1 MTTLHHD
8 KIFDLAVVST
18 PSVQI
23 LDDLRRAIRLGKLV
37 KCGNAG
43 VNFAIAIVAQNVHPW
58 PPDSFRLRTRIL
70 WKNSDSLLS
79 GQIDKGDGIL
89 GVYAPQDA
97 SRSCGAWSPQD
108 FYRSVHTPNSSITPG
123 KGIQDGRLECELYPF
138 QKRALRWLLQ
148 REGVDYS
155 GDRLIP
161 YKDEP
166 DPCPDVDLPHG
177 FLHTTDA
184 DGRDCFVSQL
194 LGIVTTD
201 RRLLQKVGVN
211 LKGGILAEEMGLGK
225 TVELIALI
233 CLHTQ
238 ATSLNYG
245 RILTSH
251 TCRSPATLIISPASI
266 LQQWKGEL
274 QIIAPTLRVLCY
286 DGVRKEANRF
296 SDNEWLCQLQ
306 EQDVVLTTYNVLA
319 SEIHYAGTIPDR
331 DLRYGK
337 TYQRRQSPLVQI
349 SWWRVVLDEAQMIE
363 NSMSNP
369 AKVAQLIPR
378 ENAWAV
384 SGTPLRKDA
393 KDLLGLLVF
402 LRFEPYCHS
411 TSLWDRLATTYR
423 HVFQQIFGNIA
434 LRHKKEQIR
443 DDIRLPPQKRVVI
456 TVPFTPV
463 EEQHYTH
470 LFQQMCDDCGL
481 DVDGAP
487 LTEFWDPRS
496 ASVIEKMRNY
506 LVRLRQTCLHPEV
519 GGRNRRALGH
529 GEGPLRTVSE
539 VLEVMIDQN
548 ETGIRTEERALIL
561 SKIRRGQIL
570 EHAEQSSKALDI
582 WLEALEESKSPVK
595 DCRQQLRA
603 YLERTEP
610 ANTDGEALEE
620 PVVESTVSSRNGPYR
635 QRLRAALEIAHICT
649 FFTANAYY
657 QMKTDE
663 TLTQAGSEQFRK
675 LETAE
680 EEAYERSKLLR
691 KEMLSETHDKAENFM
706 ATIKARAQQ
715 QTYVEVPELKV
726 PHNGG
731 GLESRRILERLED
744 LCSALGSQAN
754 QLDEWRE
761 TMIQLLLQPLVDE
774 EETDLQGDEYEASTK
789 QQDELYVYM
798 ELLRAIVADRHDVLT
813 GQRNTLIDHEM
824 RTAQCQAMEGA
835 GHAPE
840 LSKSLIAIRNTLK
853 PSEHSGSIRGII
865 SELRALKATL
875 RVQEEK
881 LSSRAVAEIAII
893 DCTLEILQRS
903 ATEQNRAVTGLEREM
918 ELFKDTMNARLE
930 FYRQLQQ
937 ISDTV
942 APYEKDLSQEARD
955 SALSSMKATEA
966 RLEARIATLKA
977 KDRYLEHLRHESAT
991 NETQRICIIC
1001 QQPFEVGALTSCG
1014 HSYCKECL
1022 RLWWSAHRNCPT
1034 CKKHLS
1040 RNDFHQI
1047 TYVESLF
1054 RLVYKTANITFSY
1067 KPQELTVQEEGQMKG
1082 TEVPMNTSS
1091 VSIYSGISNAVLN
1104 QIKNVEVEGSFG
1116 TKIDT
1121 LARHI
1126 LFLRENDPGAK
1137 SVVFSQFRD
1146 FLEVLGRAFA
1156 QFKIGFTGID
1166 RKGGVEKFKSD
1177 PSVGEALH
1185 LSPLRHVQQ
1194 DSTNDGA
1201 D

>member
-1 MTTLHHD
+1 MLWLPVLLQGFREIKSGKFQITVTTLHHD
-8 KIFDLAVVST
+8 QIFDLCVVST

-23 LDDLRRAIRLGKLV
+23 LDDLRRAISLGTSV
-37 KCGNAG
+37 KCGSAG
-43 VNFAIAIVAQNVHPW
+43 VNFAIAIVSRNVHLS

-70 WKNSDSLLS
+70 WQNSNSLIN
-79 GQIDKGDGIL
+79 GQVDKGDGIL
-89 GVYAPQDA
+89 RVYAPQEE
-97 SRSCGAWSPQD
+97 SRSCGAWTPQD
-108 FYRSVHTPNSSITPG
+108 FYRSVHTPNCSITPE
-123 KGIQDGRLECELYPF
+123 KGIQDGRLKCELYPF
-138 QKRALRWLLQ
+138 QRRALRWLLQ
-148 REGVDYS
+148 REGVDYAE
-155 GDRLIP
+155 DRLIP
-161 YKDEP
+161 YNDELEP
-166 DPCPDVDLPHG
+166 YSHVDLPHG
-177 FLHTTDA
+177 FFHTTDA
-184 DGRDCFVSQL
+184 EGRDCFVSQL

-201 RRLLQKVGVN
+201 RRLLQKIGAN
-211 LKGGILAEEMGLGK
+211 LRGGILAEEMGLGK

-245 RILTSH
+245 RTLMSH
-251 TCRSPATLIISPASI
+251 ACRSPATLIISPASI
-266 LQQWKGEL
+266 LQQWKSEL
-274 QIIAPTLRVLCY
+274 QIIAPPLRVLCY

-319 SEIHYAGTIPDR
+319 SEIHYTGTTPER

-337 TYQRRQSPLVQI
+337 KYQRRQSPLVQI

-363 NSMSNP
+363 NSTSNP

-393 KDLLGLLVF
+393 RDLLGLLVF

-411 TSLWDRLATTYR
+411 SFLWDRLVTTYR
-423 HVFQQIFGNIA
+423 DAFQQIFGNIA
-434 LRHKKEQIR
+434 LRHTKDQIR
-443 DDIRLPPQKRVVI
+443 DDIRLPRQKRVVI

-470 LFQQMCDDCGL
+470 LFQQMCDDCDL

-487 LTEFWDPRS
+487 LTEDWDPRS

-529 GEGPLRTVSE
+529 GEGPLRTVNE

-548 ETGIRTEERALIL
+548 ATGIRTEERALIL
-561 SKIRRGQIL
+561 SKIRRGQIH

-582 WLEALEESKSPVK
+582 WLQALEESKLIVK
-595 DCRQQLRA
+595 DCRQQLNT
-603 YLERTEP
+603 YLERAELT
-610 ANTDGEALEE
+610 NTDAEALEE
-620 PVVESTVSSRNGPYR
+620 RIGESTVGSRSGPHR
-635 QRLRAALEIAHICT
+635 QRLRAALEVEHICT

-657 QMKTDE
+657 QIKTDE
-663 TLTQAGSEQFRK
+663 TQTQVGSEQFRK
-675 LETAE
+675 LERAE
-680 EEAYERSKLLR
+680 EEAYERSKMLR
-691 KEMLSETHDKAENFM
+691 KEMHSETHDKAESFM

-715 QTYVEVPELKV
+715 QSYIEVPELRI

-731 GLESRRILERLED
+731 GLESRRILEKLGN
-744 LCSALGSQAN
+744 LCSALDCQGN

-761 TMIQLLLQPLVDE
+761 KMIQLLLQPLVDE

-798 ELLRAIVADRHDVLT
+798 QLLRAIVADRHDVLT
-813 GQRNTLIDHEM
+813 GQRNTLIDHEI

-865 SELRALKATL
+865 TELRALRATL

-881 LSSRAVAEIAII
+881 LSSRAVAETAII
-893 DCTLEILQRS
+893 DRTLEALQRS
-903 ATEQNRAVTGLEREM
+903 ATEQNRAVTGMEREI

-942 APYEKDLSQEARD
+942 SPYEEDLSKEARD
-955 SALSSMKATEA
+955 SALSSMKGTEA

-991 NETQRICIIC
+991 NETQRMCIIC

-1022 RLWWSAHRNCPT
+1022 RLWWSGHRNCPT

-1040 RNDFHQI
+1040 RNDLHQI
-1047 TYVESLF
+1047 TYVVPLS
-1054 RLVYKTANITFSY
+1054 RLVCKMANIT
-1067 KPQELTVQEEGQMKG
+1067 LA
-1082 TEVPMNTSS
+1082 TS
-1091 VSIYSGISNAVLN
+1091 
-1104 QIKNVEVEGSFG
+1104 
-1116 TKIDT
+1116 
-1121 LARHI
+1121 R
-1126 LFLRENDPGAK
+1126 K
-1137 SVVFSQFRD
+1137 S
-1146 FLEVLGRAFA
+1146 
-1156 QFKIGFTGID
+1156 
-1166 RKGGVEKFKSD
+1166 
-1177 PSVGEALH
+1177 
-1185 LSPLRHVQQ
+1185 
-1194 DSTNDGA
+1194 
-1201 D
+1201 

>member
-1 MTTLHHD
+1 MLWLPVLLQRFEEIKSGIFQITVTTLHHD
-8 KIFDLAVVST
+8 KILDLCVVST

-23 LDDLRRAIRLGKLV
+23 VDDLQRAIRLGTLV

-43 VNFAIAIVAQNVHPW
+43 VSFAIGIVTQNVHLS

-70 WKNSDSLLS
+70 WQNSNSLMS
-79 GQIDKGDGIL
+79 GQVDKRDGIL
-89 GVYAPQDA
+89 GVYAPQDE
-97 SRSCGAWSPQD
+97 SRSCGAWTPQD
-108 FYRSVHTPNSSITPG
+108 FYRSVHTPNCSITPERS
-123 KGIQDGRLECELYPF
+123 IQDGRLGCELYPF
-138 QKRALRWLLQ
+138 QRRALRWLLQ
-148 REGVDYS
+148 REGVDYPE
-155 GDRLIP
+155 DRLIP
-161 YKDEP
+161 YNDEH
-166 DPCPDVDLPHG
+166 DPYSHVNLPHG
-177 FLHTTDA
+177 FFYTTDA
-184 DGRDCFVSQL
+184 EGRDCFVSQL

-201 RRLLQKVGVN
+201 RRLLQKIGAN
-211 LKGGILAEEMGLGK
+211 LRGGILAEEMGLGK

-238 ATSLNYG
+238 ATSLNHG

-251 TCRSPATLIISPASI
+251 ACRSPATLIISPASI
-266 LQQWKGEL
+266 LQQWKSEL

-319 SEIHYAGTIPDR
+319 SEIHYTGTTPDR

-337 TYQRRQSPLVQI
+337 KYQRRQSPLVQI
-349 SWWRVVLDEAQMIE
+349 YWWRVVLDEAQMIE
-363 NSMSNP
+363 NSMSNS

-393 KDLLGLLVF
+393 GDLLGLLVF

-411 TSLWDRLATTYR
+411 SIFWDRLVTTYR
-423 HVFQQIFGNIA
+423 HAFQQIFGNIA
-434 LRHKKEQIR
+434 LRHTKEQIL

-456 TVPFTPV
+456 TIPFTPV

-487 LTEFWDPRS
+487 LTESWEPRS

-529 GEGPLRTVSE
+529 GEGPLRTVNE

-548 ETGIRTEERALIL
+548 ETGIRTEERALIM

-582 WLEALEESKSPVK
+582 WLQALEESKLIVK
-595 DCRQQLRA
+595 DCRQQLNT
-603 YLERTEP
+603 YLERTELTN
-610 ANTDGEALEE
+610 ADGEALEE
-620 PVVESTVSSRNGPYR
+620 RVGESTDGSRSGPYR
-635 QRLRAALEIAHICT
+635 LRLRAALEVEHICT

-657 QMKTDE
+657 QIKTDE
-663 TLTQAGSEQFRK
+663 TLTQVGSEQFRK
-675 LETAE
+675 LERAE
-680 EEAYERSKLLR
+680 EEAYERSKMLR
-691 KEMLSETHDKAENFM
+691 KEMLSETHDKAESFM

-715 QTYVEVPELKV
+715 QSYVEVPELKI

-731 GLESRRILERLED
+731 GLESRRILEKLGN
-744 LCSALGSQAN
+744 LSSALDCQAN

-761 TMIQLLLQPLVDE
+761 KMIQLLLQPLVDE

-798 ELLRAIVADRHDVLT
+798 QLLRAIVADRHDVLT
-813 GQRNTLIDHEM
+813 GQRNTLIDHEI

-853 PSEHSGSIRGII
+853 PLEHSGSIRGII
-865 SELRALKATL
+865 TELRALKATL
-875 RVQEEK
+875 RLQEEK
-881 LSSRAVAEIAII
+881 LSSRAVAEVAII
-893 DCTLEILQRS
+893 DRTLEILQRS
-903 ATEQNRAVTGLEREM
+903 ATEQNRAVTGLEREI

-942 APYEKDLSQEARD
+942 SPYEEDLSKEARD
-955 SALSSMKATEA
+955 SALSSMKGTEA

-991 NETQRICIIC
+991 NETQRVCIIC

-1040 RNDFHQI
+1040 RNDLHQI

-1054 RLVYKTANITFSY
+1054 RLVCKMANIT
-1067 KPQELTVQEEGQMKG
+1067 LA
-1082 TEVPMNTSS
+1082 TS
-1091 VSIYSGISNAVLN
+1091 
-1104 QIKNVEVEGSFG
+1104 
-1116 TKIDT
+1116 
-1121 LARHI
+1121 
-1126 LFLRENDPGAK
+1126 
-1137 SVVFSQFRD
+1137 
-1146 FLEVLGRAFA
+1146 
-1156 QFKIGFTGID
+1156 
-1166 RKGGVEKFKSD
+1166 RK
-1177 PSVGEALH
+1177 
-1185 LSPLRHVQQ
+1185 
-1194 DSTNDGA
+1194 T
-1201 D
+1201 

>member
-1 MTTLHHD
+1 MLWLPVLLQRFGEINSGKFQITVTTLHHD
-8 KIFDLAVVST
+8 QIFDLCVVST

-23 LDDLRRAIRLGKLV
+23 LDDLRRAISLGTSV
-37 KCGNAG
+37 KCGSAG
-43 VNFAIAIVAQNVHPW
+43 VNFAIAIVSRNVHLS

-70 WKNSDSLLS
+70 WQNSNSLIS
-79 GQIDKGDGIL
+79 GQVDKGDGIL
-89 GVYAPQDA
+89 GVYAPQDE
-97 SRSCGAWSPQD
+97 SRSCGAWTPQD
-108 FYRSVHTPNSSITPG
+108 FYRSVHTPSCSITPE
-123 KGIQDGRLECELYPF
+123 KGIQDGRLGCELYPF
-138 QKRALRWLLQ
+138 QRRALRWLLQ
-148 REGVDYS
+148 REGVDYAE
-155 GDRLIP
+155 DRLIP
-161 YKDEP
+161 YNDEP
-166 DPCPDVDLPHG
+166 EPYSHVDLPHG
-177 FLHTTDA
+177 FFQTTDA
-184 DGRDCFVSQL
+184 EGRDCFVSQL

-201 RRLLQKVGVN
+201 QRLLQKIGAN
-211 LKGGILAEEMGLGK
+211 LRGGILAEEMGLGK

-245 RILTSH
+245 RILMSH
-251 TCRSPATLIISPASI
+251 ACRSPATLIISPASI
-266 LQQWKGEL
+266 LQQWKSEL

-306 EQDVVLTTYNVLA
+306 EQDVVLTTYKVLA
-319 SEIHYAGTIPDR
+319 SEIHYTGTTTDR

-337 TYQRRQSPLVQI
+337 KYQRRQSPLVQI

-363 NSMSNP
+363 NSTSNP

-393 KDLLGLLVF
+393 RDLLGLLVF

-411 TSLWDRLATTYR
+411 SFLWDRLVTTYR
-423 HVFQQIFGNIA
+423 DAFQQIFGNIA
-434 LRHKKEQIR
+434 LRHTKEQIR

-456 TVPFTPV
+456 TVPFTQV

-470 LFQQMCDDCGL
+470 LFQQMCDDCDL

-487 LTEFWDPRS
+487 LTECWDPRS

-529 GEGPLRTVSE
+529 GEGPLRTVNE

-548 ETGIRTEERALIL
+548 ETGIRTKERALIL

-582 WLEALEESKSPVK
+582 WLQALDESKLIVK
-595 DCRQQLRA
+595 DCRQQLNT
-603 YLERTEP
+603 YLERTELT
-610 ANTDGEALEE
+610 NTDGEALEE
-620 PVVESTVSSRNGPYR
+620 RIGESTLGSRSGPHR
-635 QRLRAALEIAHICT
+635 QRLRAALEIEHVCT

-657 QMKTDE
+657 QIKTDE
-663 TLTQAGSEQFRK
+663 TQTQVGSEQFRK
-675 LETAE
+675 LERAE
-680 EEAYERSKLLR
+680 EEAYERSKMLR
-691 KEMLSETHDKAENFM
+691 REMHSETHDKAECFM

-715 QTYVEVPELKV
+715 QSYVEVPELKI

-731 GLESRRILERLED
+731 GLESRRILEKLGN
-744 LCSALGSQAN
+744 LCSALDCQGN

-761 TMIQLLLQPLVDE
+761 KIIQLLLQPLVDE

-798 ELLRAIVADRHDVLT
+798 QLLRAIVADRHDVLT
-813 GQRNTLIDHEM
+813 GQRNTLIDHEI

-853 PSEHSGSIRGII
+853 PSEHSGTIRGII
-865 SELRALKATL
+865 TELRALKATL

-893 DCTLEILQRS
+893 DRTLETLQRS
-903 ATEQNRAVTGLEREM
+903 ATEQNRAVTGMEREI

-942 APYEKDLSQEARD
+942 SPYEEDLSKEARD
-955 SALSSMKATEA
+955 SALSSMKGTEA

-977 KDRYLEHLRHESAT
+977 KDRYLEHLRHESTT
-991 NETQRICIIC
+991 NETQRMCIIC
-1001 QQPFEVGALTSCG
+1001 QQSFEVGALTSCG

-1022 RLWWSAHRNCPT
+1022 RLWWSGRRNCPT

-1040 RNDFHQI
+1040 RNDLHQI
-1047 TYVESLF
+1047 TYVKSLF
-1054 RLVYKTANITFSY
+1054 RLVCKMANIT
-1067 KPQELTVQEEGQMKG
+1067 LA
-1082 TEVPMNTSS
+1082 TS
-1091 VSIYSGISNAVLN
+1091 
-1104 QIKNVEVEGSFG
+1104 
-1116 TKIDT
+1116 
-1121 LARHI
+1121 R
-1126 LFLRENDPGAK
+1126 K
-1137 SVVFSQFRD
+1137 S
-1146 FLEVLGRAFA
+1146 
-1156 QFKIGFTGID
+1156 
-1166 RKGGVEKFKSD
+1166 
-1177 PSVGEALH
+1177 
-1185 LSPLRHVQQ
+1185 
-1194 DSTNDGA
+1194 
-1201 D
+1201 